1 MKPDVTEELEAI
13 PDIKWAVSNLSWK
26 PDLFTTSPTQIY
38 CDDPGMLLVR
48 ASFFQ
53 MAIDGYLMT

>member
-13 PDIKWAVSNLSWK
+13 PDIKWADSNLSWK

-48 ASFFQ
+48 ASFFRWQ
-53 MAIDGYLMT
+53 SMGTL